1 MSILRRLIEA
11 ICLTRKIHTRVPNE
25 VVDLDVKVEE
35 LYGTYTIKEG
45 TKRQVFSWFYKPYI
59 QLPAFAFPIE
69 VNSAVYTING
79 KVSKGRNFDKIVM
92 RLKVNRFLMSF
103 YWAAFLFMLF
113 CTILLIQQAAAWYL
127 IGLNIFMLLR
137 IVLFFV
143 SCNQELDK
151 ITNRITGFLMK
162 SNLQPVSVYIKK
174 RA

>member
-1 MSILRRLIEA
+1 
-11 ICLTRKIHTRVPNE
+11 
-25 VVDLDVKVEE
+25 VVDLDVKVQE
-35 LYGTYTIKEG
+35 LYGAYTIKEG
-45 TKRQVFSWFYKPYI
+45 TKRQVFSWFYKPHI

-113 CTILLIQQAAAWYL
+113 CTALLIQQAAAWYL
-127 IGLNIFMLLR
+127 IGLNVFMLLR

>member
-1 MSILRRLIEA
+1 
-11 ICLTRKIHTRVPNE
+11 
-25 VVDLDVKVEE
+25 
-35 LYGTYTIKEG
+35 
-45 TKRQVFSWFYKPYI
+45 
-59 QLPAFAFPIE
+59 
-69 VNSAVYTING
+69 
-79 KVSKGRNFDKIVM
+79 M

-113 CTILLIQQAAAWYL
+113 CTVLLIKHAAAWYL
-127 IGLNIFMLLR
+127 IGLNVFMLLR